1 MTDPIM
7 SRFDMFF
14 VVLDRIDAHKDEMI
28 ARHIL
33 QSHSERQEMADL
45 IASKMAFLAQV
56 LRFARLVN
64 PVFTLEAMTVL
75 RNA

>member
-14 VVLDRIDAHKDEMI
+14 VLVDRIDAEKDEMI

-33 QSHSERQEMADL
+33 ASHSDRQEMADC
-45 IASKMAFLAQV
+45 IARRMTKLAKL
-56 LRFARLVN
+56 LRFARLIE
-64 PVFTLEAMTVL
+64 PVFTLDAMQVL